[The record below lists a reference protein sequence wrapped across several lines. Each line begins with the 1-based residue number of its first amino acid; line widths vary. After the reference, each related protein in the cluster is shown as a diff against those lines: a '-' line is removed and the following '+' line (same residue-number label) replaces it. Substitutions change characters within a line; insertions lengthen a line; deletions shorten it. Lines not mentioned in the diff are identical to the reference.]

1 MTFWSMLTTKVP
13 EDKADSSIAVFIR
26 RRCIEESAET
36 IPGFRHGELLQSTD
50 DPGVLCVLAAW
61 DDKASYQQ
69 WLDSPL
75 RAKQWP
81 DLQGILT
88 SEVQS
93 SMFESVHE
101 VEKP

>member
-1 MTFWSMLTTKVP
+1 MITTKL
-13 EDKADSSIAVFIR
+13 DGADEAIAAFIK

-36 IPGFRHGELLQSTD
+36 IPGFRHGQLLQSTE
-50 DPGVLCVLAAW
+50 DPGVLCVLCAW

-75 RAKQWP
+75 RAKQIP
-81 DLQGILT
+81 DLPGILT
-88 SEVQS
+88 GDLESG
-93 SMFESVHE
+93 MFKTVHE

>member
-13 EDKADSSIAVFIR
+13 EDQAASSIAAFIK

-36 IPGFRHGELLQSTD
+36 VPGFRHVELLQSTD
-50 DPGVLCVLAAW
+50 DPGVQCVLCSW
-61 DDKASYQQ
+61 NDKASCQQ

-81 DLQGILT
+81 DREAIFTG
-88 SEVQS
+88 EVQ
-93 SMFESVHE
+93 
-101 VEKP
+101 